1 MKIVNLNVPISKV
14 YEDEHIVYGVVYK
27 ASKEFDENGNPLDNI
42 DTDGN
47 WMSVE
52 TVKKACHNFN
62 KKIQKTYNNGF
73 KGVDKKHN
81 EVSGFGIVLES
92 YIAKS
97 KIDEIN
103 ADEGDWVAA
112 IEVTDEPLWE
122 DILKGQITGFSIGG
136 TARIIEEGE

>member
-1 MKIVNLNVPISKV
+1 MKTVNLNVPISKV

-27 ASKEFDENGNPLDNI
+27 ASKEFDEDGAPLDNV

-47 WMSVE
+47 WMSEE
-52 TVKKACHNFN
+52 TVKKACHAFN
-62 KKIQKTYNNGF
+62 KKIQKADNKGF
-73 KGVDKKHN
+73 QGVDKRHN
-81 EVSGFGIVLES
+81 GVDGAGIVLES

-97 KIDEIN
+97 KIEEIN